1 MISIT
6 IDFKDVFEAV
16 RRSAEYLGQKNNAY
30 DKLRVVE
37 YDDEQMLQWFA
48 DGMVSVGN
56 ILDRLLAKR
65 ITTSFATGEA
75 KLFLNISNNNSEQ
88 IKDCIESYVA
98 AHMFR
103 MWVEMV
109 FPEYLEAPRYDEQE
123 RMRDLLQI
131 AYYREMPR

>member
-6 IDFKDVFEAV
+6 VSFKDVFEIV
-16 RRSAEYLGQKNNAY
+16 QRNAEYLGQKNNAY

-48 DGMVSVGN
+48 DGMASVSN

-65 ITTSFATGEA
+65 ITTSFATGES
-75 KLFLNISNNNSEQ
+75 KMLLNVSNNNSEQ
-88 IKDCIESYVA
+88 IKDSIESYVA

-103 MWVEMV
+103 MWVELV
-109 FPEYLEAPRYDEQE
+109 FPEYLEVPRNDEQE
-123 RMRDLLQI
+123 RMRELLQL